1 MSVSLADLMRMEDR
15 LRVSPARSATP
26 DYLAWRT
33 RAAGPRTFAGIQVGL
48 EARLNSVNR
57 GGVVSTRGRS
67 A

>member
-26 DYLAWRT
+26 DLAWRT
-33 RAAGPRTFAGIQVGL
+33 RAAGPRTFAGIQVRL

-57 GGVVSTRGRS
+57 GGVVST
-67 A
+67 